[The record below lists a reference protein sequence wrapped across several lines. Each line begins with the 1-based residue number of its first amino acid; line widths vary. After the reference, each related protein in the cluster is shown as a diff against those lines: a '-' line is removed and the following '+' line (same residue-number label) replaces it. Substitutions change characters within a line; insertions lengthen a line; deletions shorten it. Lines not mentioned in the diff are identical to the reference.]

1 MFPVEARKDQGLR
14 RGEGSWVEPRRLA
27 PVSPFV
33 LVLQIMYE
41 KWKVHVHGSLYSARP
56 DGLKL
61 GYYAAPFL
69 TADPLSP
76 STS

>member
-1 MFPVEARKDQGLR
+1 M
-14 RGEGSWVEPRRLA
+14 
-27 PVSPFV
+27 SPFV

-76 STS
+76 SPS